1 MVGSLNK
8 EGDKNTRNL
17 AQETQ
22 RWFSK
27 FKNSDEYAAFTKNP
41 VAYFSAEYALD
52 SDLPTYA
59 GGLGILAGDYIRETA
74 MQDFP
79 LVAVG
84 IHYQKAQST
93 LSRVESK
100 HNLQKV
106 LDKNGEEI
114 VVSLP
119 MENRM
124 ILVKAWLWQEG
135 NAKVYLL
142 DTDVPENSPEDR
154 EITKF
159 LYAENRDTR
168 LKQEIILGI
177 CGFRLL
183 AKLGIHASV
192 YHLNEGHSAFLA
204 LELVRHEMEH
214 QRASFEDAC
223 TYARKHIVFTNH
235 TLVAAGQEQFL
246 SEKVAQYMA
255 QYAEEMGLEGGD
267 IAQLGAINYDS
278 NLLSMTTLSFRLSN
292 KSNTVSKLHLEE
304 AQNIW
309 PDEKMQ
315 NVTNGIFIKRWD
327 KIKADSNLQ
336 LWEQHIEN
344 KKLLLNLVKEQTGQ
358 TWGENDLILV
368 WARRMVDYKQ
378 PMLFIDNIDKIL
390 EITKNSP
397 MPIRIIYSGPTG
409 ENENPL
415 VSVIKKTIAEKLKGI
430 AVFIPN
436 YSTAVASILTI
447 GADMWLNTPVIGRE
461 ACGTSGMKAALNGG
475 LTLST
480 NDGWINEVDG
490 GSIGWVV
497 NSSENGEE
505 LRYLLEKEILP
516 EYQKFL
522 TQKDPSLWYK
532 KMQNARN
539 LILNNFSTS
548 RMLKEYIELLYIPT
562 LKQKHTHPRD

>member
-1 MVGSLNK
+1 MAGNQNR
-8 EGDKNTRNL
+8 EGDKSVDKL
-17 AQETQ
+17 SLETE
-22 RWFSK
+22 RWFSE
-27 FKNSDEYAAFTKNP
+27 FKNGEEYKAFSKNP

-52 SDLPTYA
+52 SALPTYA

-84 IHYQKAQST
+84 LLYQKAQSN
-93 LSRVESK
+93 LSTDEHR

-106 LDKNGEEI
+106 VDTNGKEI
-114 VVSLP
+114 IVSLP

-124 ILVKAWLWQEG
+124 ISVRAWLWQEG

-142 DTDVPENSPEDR
+142 DTDTPENSAEDI
-154 EITKF
+154 EITKY

-255 QYAEEMGLEGGD
+255 QYAEEMGLEGKD
-267 IAQLGAINYDS
+267 IADLGAINYDS

-292 KSNTVSKLHLEE
+292 KSNTVSKLHLEK
-304 AQNIW
+304 AKKVW

-327 KIKADSNLQ
+327 KIKDNSDLNL
-336 LWEQHIEN
+336 LEQHTEN
-344 KKLLLNLVKEQTGQ
+344 KKLLLNFVTKQTGQ

-390 EITKNSP
+390 EITNNSP
-397 MPIRIIYSGPTG
+397 VPIRIIYSGPTG
-409 ENENPL
+409 ENESPL
-415 VSVIKKTIAEKLKGI
+415 VSVIKKAIEEKLKGI

-436 YSTAVASILTI
+436 YSTEVASILTM

-461 ACGTSGMKAALNGG
+461 ACGTSGMKAALNGA

-480 NDGWINEVDG
+480 NDGWISEVEAG
-490 GSIGWVV
+490 GIGWVV

-505 LRYLLEKEILP
+505 LRYLLEKEIIP
-516 EYQKFL
+516 EYQQFI
-522 TQKDPSLWYK
+522 TQKENSVWYK

-548 RMLKEYIELLYIPT
+548 RMLKEYIDMLYIPT
-562 LKQKHTHPRD
+562 RKQKHTHPRD

>member
-1 MVGSLNK
+1 M
-8 EGDKNTRNL
+8 EDKNTNNKEHL
-17 AQETQ
+17 K
-22 RWFSK
+22 WFLK
-27 FKNSDEYAAFTKNP
+27 FKKSEEYKAFAEHP

-52 SDLPTYA
+52 SSLPTYA

-84 IHYQKAQST
+84 MHYKKAQSI
-93 LSRVESK
+93 LSLDENNNTR
-100 HNLQKV
+100 NLQKV
-106 LDKNGEEI
+106 LDKENKEI
-114 VVSLP
+114 IVSIP
-119 MENRM
+119 MEDR
-124 ILVKAWLWQEG
+124 IVSAKAWLWQEG
-135 NAKVYLL
+135 KAKVYLL
-142 DTDVPENSPEDR
+142 DTDIPENTEEDR
-154 EITKF
+154 EITKC
-159 LYAENRDTR
+159 LYAENRDVR

-183 AKLGIHASV
+183 AKIGIHASV

-214 QRASFEDAC
+214 QRASFENAC
-223 TYARKHIVFTNH
+223 EYASKHIVFTNH
-235 TLVAAGQEQFL
+235 TLVSAGQEQFL
-246 SEKVAQYMA
+246 SEKVAQFMA
-255 QYAEEMGLEGGD
+255 QYAEEMGLDGAD

-304 AQNIW
+304 ARNIW
-309 PDEKMQ
+309 PNEKME
-315 NVTNGIFIKRWD
+315 NVTNGIFIKRWN
-327 KIKADSNLQ
+327 KINDESNLN
-336 LWEQHIEN
+336 LWEQHLAN
-344 KKLLLNLVKEQTGQ
+344 KKHLLALVQEKTGMV
-358 TWGENDLILV
+358 WGENDLILV

-397 MPIRIIYSGPTG
+397 VPIRIIYSGPTG
-409 ENENPL
+409 ENESPFVTTL
-415 VSVIKKTIAEKLKGI
+415 KKTIEEKLKGI

-436 YSTAVASILTI
+436 YSTDVASILTI

-461 ACGTSGMKAALNGG
+461 ACGTSGMKAALNGA

-480 NDGWINEVDG
+480 NDGWIHEVDG
-490 GSIGWVV
+490 NKIGWVV

-505 LRYLLEKEILP
+505 LRYLLEKEIIP
-516 EYQKFL
+516 EYLSCLNKNENSSWMQ
-522 TQKDPSLWYK
+522 

-548 RMLKEYIELLYIPT
+548 RMLREYIDILYIPT
-562 LKQKHTHPRD
+562 LKQKHSHERE

>member
-1 MVGSLNK
+1 MAGNQNS
-8 EGDKNTRNL
+8 EGDKGEHL
-17 AQETQ
+17 K
-22 RWFSK
+22 WFSK
-27 FKNSDEYAAFTKNP
+27 FKESDEYLAFTKHP

-79 LVAVG
+79 LIAVG
-84 IHYQKAQST
+84 IRYQKAQSN
-93 LSRVESK
+93 LSLIESNHK
-100 HNLQKV
+100 LQRV
-106 LDKNGEEI
+106 LDENGQEI

-124 ILVKAWLWQEG
+124 ISVKAWLWQEG
-135 NAKVYLL
+135 KAKVYLL
-142 DTDVPENSPEDR
+142 DTDVAENSPEDR

-183 AKLGIHASV
+183 AQLGIHASV

-255 QYAEEMGLEGGD
+255 QYAEEMGLEGKD
-267 IAQLGAINYDS
+267 IADLGAINYDS
-278 NLLSMTTLSFRLSN
+278 NLLSMTTLSFRLSS
-292 KSNTVSKLHLEE
+292 KSNTVSKLHLEK
-304 AQNIW
+304 AKKVW

-315 NVTNGIFIKRWD
+315 NVTNGIFIQRWD
-327 KIKADSNLQ
+327 KIKESSNLK

-344 KKLLLNLVKEQTGQ
+344 KKLLLNFIQKQTGE

-378 PMLFIDNIDKIL
+378 PMLFIDNLDKIL

-397 MPIRIIYSGPTG
+397 VPIRIIYSGPTG

-415 VSVIKKTIAEKLKGI
+415 VSVIKKTIEEKLKDT

-436 YSTAVASILTI
+436 YSTEVASVLTM

-461 ACGTSGMKAALNGG
+461 ACGTSGMKASLNGA

-480 NDGWINEVDG
+480 NDGWISEVEG
-490 GSIGWVV
+490 GGIGWVV

-505 LRYLLEKEILP
+505 LRYLLEKEIIP
-516 EYQKFL
+516 EYHKFL
-522 TQKDPSLWYK
+522 THKDGSLWYK

-548 RMLKEYIELLYIPT
+548 RMLKEYIEMLYIPT